1 MKALLNPDPTIS
13 SIPATDTLR
22 LKSLNIQRHVKF
34 PATNG
39 DRWNRRLYAKAAI
52 ESATIDQQGLSNSD
66 VENPSIS
73 SSYRSPKHPKPNPTV
88 LEAQARVCTGPTQ
101 TRPLTEQQTITVLD
115 TILRSGNL
123 FLCQFIIP

>member
-13 SIPATDTLR
+13 SIPATSTLR
-22 LKSLNIQRHVKF
+22 LKSLNTQTHVKF
-34 PATNG
+34 LATNG

-52 ESATIDQQGLSNSD
+52 DSATIDQQGLGLGLSNSD

-73 SSYRSPKHPKPNPTV
+73 SSYRSPKQPKPNPTV

-101 TRPLTEQQTITVLD
+101 TRPLTEQQAITVLD

-123 FLCQFIIP
+123 FLC